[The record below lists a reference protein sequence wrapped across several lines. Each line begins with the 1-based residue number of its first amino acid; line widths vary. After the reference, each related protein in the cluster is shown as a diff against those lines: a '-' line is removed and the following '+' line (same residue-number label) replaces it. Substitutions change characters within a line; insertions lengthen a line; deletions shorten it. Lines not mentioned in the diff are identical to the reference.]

1 VVYKVMC
8 ICSQTCY
15 FVEHKLKLRKFAIY
29 VDSSYKFPSLV
40 NISLYLSS
48 VISSCIENVEV
59 NLIK

>member
-1 VVYKVMC
+1 MVYKVIC

-29 VDSSYKFPSLV
+29 VDSSYKFPYLV
-40 NISLYLSS
+40 NISLIFSS
-48 VISSCIENVEV
+48 VISACAENVEV